1 MAEFSNTP
9 SFFETFS
16 SAAAQDLMTTQLA
29 AGSPEPSS
37 GIMTVTDGIVPDRVT
52 RDRLSNF
59 DPDIYDLSDDSHI
72 MRLLKVLLG
81 AAGVGGLRKQMA
93 VARMQNSTS
102 GMHFLDLDR
111 FYGAL
116 FGIQRTQGESYQGI
130 SINNPYTDGTSS
142 EEWNNIHARDA
153 SYRSRL
159 VKFAKSIPMGG
170 TYIGLRAMVEALVS
184 ANCEI
189 YESWSLVDDYLA
201 GVGQPIGVVYTFQF
215 LSNSFPT
222 WGDMEGNSW
231 NTWGAGTNLTLGRT
245 GQQTRGDFVIQPKR
259 ALSQAETYGLVRVL
273 NTFKP
278 AGSSFTINSDGV
290 TVINQSSIRGVAADS
305 EYWEIVNRVTINP
318 TALSSWTMSS
328 TTFAYGE
335 QDPTVA
341 QPRPAFSGYQ
351 GEEWT
356 YNGEVQGVA
365 SYSMNPDGSINK
377 RFDDDHVTFPDGVI
391 QVYNVSNAI
400 LPQTQAMS
408 ARAISDGVLTAGA
421 YAISRNIQE
430 RVLS

>member
-29 AGSPEPSS
+29 AGSPEPST
-37 GIMTVTDGIVPDRVT
+37 GTMTVTDGIVPDRLV

-59 DPDIYDLSDDSHI
+59 DPEIYDLSDDSHL

-81 AAGVGGLRKQMA
+81 AAGVGGLRKQLA
-93 VARMQNSTS
+93 VARMQNTTS

-116 FGIQRTQGESYQGI
+116 FGIKRAQSESYQDLGFD
-130 SINNPYTDGTSS
+130 PYTGGTST
-142 EEWNNIHARDA
+142 EEWNNVHARDA

-159 VKFAKSIPMGG
+159 VKFAKAIPMGA
-170 TYIGLRAMVEALVS
+170 TVIGMRSMVEALVS
-184 ANCEI
+184 SSCEI
-189 YESWSLVDDYLA
+189 YESWVLVDEYLD
-201 GVGQPIGVVYTFQF
+201 GLRQPTNLVYTFLF
-215 LSNSFPT
+215 LSNSYPT
-222 WGDMEGNSW
+222 WGSMEGNSW
-231 NTWGAGTNLTLGRT
+231 NTWGAGSNFSLGRT
-245 GQQTRGDFVIQPKR
+245 GLLSRGDFVIQPKR
-259 ALSQAETYGLVRVL
+259 ALSLADTYGLVRVID
-273 NTFKP
+273 TFKP
-278 AGSSFTINSDGV
+278 AGSSFVINSDGV
-290 TVINQSSIRGVAADS
+290 TVTTQSSIRGVAADS

-318 TALSSWTMSS
+318 TALSSWTVGS
-328 TTFAYGE
+328 TDFAYGE

-341 QPRPAFSGYQ
+341 QPRPAFSNYQ
-351 GEEWT
+351 GEEWA

-365 SYSMNPDGSINK
+365 SYSLNPDGSIYK
-377 RFDDDHVTFPDGVI
+377 RFDDDQVVFSDGVI

-408 ARAISDGVLTAGA
+408 ARAISDGVLAAGA
-421 YAISRNIQE
+421 YALARGTTQGGS
-430 RVLS
+430 

>member
-37 GIMTVTDGIVPDRVT
+37 GVMTVTDGIVPDRVT

-59 DPDIYDLSDDSHI
+59 DPEIYDLSDDSHL

-81 AAGVGGLRKQMA
+81 APGAGGLRKQMA

-116 FGIQRTQGESYQGI
+116 FGIQRTQGESYADL
-130 SINNPYTDGTSS
+130 SIDPYTGGTSS

-159 VKFAKSIPMGG
+159 VKFAKAIPMGG
-170 TYIGLRAMVEALVS
+170 TYNGLRAMVEALVS
-184 ANCEI
+184 ADCEI
-189 YESWSLVDDYLA
+189 YESWSLVDDYLS
-201 GVGQPIGVVYTFQF
+201 GVGQPIGIVYTFLF
-215 LSNSFPT
+215 LSNSYPT
-222 WGDMEGNSW
+222 WGDMEGNTW

-245 GQQTRGDFVIQPKR
+245 GMQTRGDFVIQPKR
-259 ALSQAETYGLVRVL
+259 ALDQSETYELVRVM

-278 AGSSFTINSDGV
+278 AGTSFIVNSDGV
-290 TVINQSSIRGVAADS
+290 TVHNQSSIRGVAADS
-305 EYWEIVNRVTINP
+305 EYWEIVNRVTVNP
-318 TALSSWTMSS
+318 TALSSWTSNS
-328 TTFAYGE
+328 VDFAYGQ
-335 QDPTVA
+335 QDPNVP

-356 YNGEVQGVA
+356 YNGEVQNVV
-365 SYSMNPDGSINK
+365 SYSMNPDGSVYKFN
-377 RFDDDHVTFPDGVI
+377 DNDSVTFSDGVV
-391 QVYNVSNAI
+391 QEYNVRNAI

-421 YAISRNIQE
+421 YAVSRNTQE

>member
-59 DPDIYDLSDDSHI
+59 DPEIYDLSDDSHL

-93 VARMQNSTS
+93 VARMQASTS

-116 FGIQRTQGESYQGI
+116 FGIQRAQGESYQDVTI
-130 SINNPYTDGTSS
+130 DPYTDGTSS
-142 EEWNNIHARDA
+142 EGWNNIHARDA

-159 VKFAKSIPMGG
+159 VKFAKAIPMGG
-170 TYIGLRAMVEALVS
+170 TYAGLRSMVEALVS
-184 ANCEI
+184 ADCAI
-189 YESWSLVDDYLA
+189 YESWSLVDDYLS
-201 GVGQPIGVVYTFQF
+201 GVGQPIGLVYTFQF

-222 WGDMEGNSW
+222 WGDMEGNTW
-231 NTWGAGTNLTLGRT
+231 NTWGAGSNLTLGRT
-245 GQQTRGDFVIQPKR
+245 GQQTRADFIIQPKR
-259 ALSQAETYGLVRVL
+259 ALTQADTYELVRVIG
-273 NTFKP
+273 TFKP
-278 AGSSFTINSDGV
+278 AGTSFIVNSDGV
-290 TVINQSSIRGVAADS
+290 TVHTQSSIRGVAADS

-318 TALSSWTMSS
+318 TSLSSWTANS

-351 GEEWT
+351 GEEWA
-356 YNGEVQGVA
+356 YNGEIKGVV
-365 SYSMNPDGSINK
+365 SYSMNPDGSIHK
-377 RFDDDHVTFPDGVI
+377 LRDDDAVTFSDGII
-391 QVYNVSNAI
+391 QGYPVNNAI

-421 YAISRNIQE
+421 YAVSRSTQGK
-430 RVLS
+430 VFS